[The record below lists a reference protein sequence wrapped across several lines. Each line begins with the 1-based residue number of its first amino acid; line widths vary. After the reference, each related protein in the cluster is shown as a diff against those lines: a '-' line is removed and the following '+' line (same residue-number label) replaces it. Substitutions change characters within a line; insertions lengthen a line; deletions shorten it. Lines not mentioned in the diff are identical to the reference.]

1 MKRSSDAATKYSNAQ
16 NLWSKNIFFTFFPK
30 KTGNVFFSFILV
42 PKRSSNFFLLLRGRK
57 DYSKLVL
64 NSEAANPKDLFR
76 SSLFLKILKTFFFFA
91 SPLLFF
97 FLLKFPIFFFF
108 RWISTPGMF
117 YRWKKQLSSDDSM
130 SSMVLKLCSREANA
144 LAKISRCVFLLSME
158 LSVTRLF
165 GKIWPV
171 LATF

>member
-1 MKRSSDAATKYSNAQ
+1 MKRFSDAATKYSNAQ

-30 KTGNVFFSFILV
+30 KTGNVFSSFILV
-42 PKRSSNFFLLLRGRK
+42 PKRSSKNFFLLLRGRK

-64 NSEAANPKDLFR
+64 NSEAADPKDLFR
-76 SSLFLKILKTFFFFA
+76 SSLFLKILQTFFFFA
-91 SPLLFF
+91 SLLLFF
-97 FLLKFPIFFFF
+97 FAKMSNFLFLPLDIDT
-108 RWISTPGMF
+108 WNV
-117 YRWKKQLSSDDSM
+117 LS
-130 SSMVLKLCSREANA
+130 VKETVIIWRFNVFNGPKA
-144 LAKISRCVFLLSME
+144 LFTRGQCIAKISRCVFLLSME